1 MSLSDFFSAVDVE
14 VFTPKA
20 GFLTSQLG
28 LKATFFQESFP
39 ELEEDAYD
47 IAIIGVQD
55 DRAAVN
61 NEGCA
66 LAPDYFRAQFYTLH
80 EGPYTTRL
88 VDLGNIKAGATISD
102 TYVALKMVVSELV
115 KLNIVPVIIG
125 GGQDLTY
132 AQYLAYESLEQK
144 VDLVVVDS
152 KFDLDEEDQ
161 EGLSA
166 KSDTYLN
173 KILLHQP
180 NYLFNF
186 SNIGYQTYFV
196 NQDSL
201 KVMSKLYF
209 DVHRLG
215 EFNDD
220 MALAEPIV
228 RNANMISFDIG
239 AIRSSDAGANANA
252 SPNGFYGEQACR
264 ISRYAGMSDKLTSIG
279 FYEFNPAF
287 DQNGQTAML
296 LAQIVW
302 YFMDG
307 FYNRKKDFPLTPKS
321 QYLIYRASLSDGS
334 SELLFVK
341 SKKSDR
347 WWMQVPYPTGQS
359 KNERFHLVPCR
370 YEDYTTA
377 VTGEMPD
384 LWWRTFQKLL

>member
-1 MSLSDFFSAVDVE
+1 MSLSDFFSPVNPE
-14 VFTPKA
+14 EFTPKT
-20 GFLTSQLG
+20 GFYTSQLG
-28 LKATFFQESFP
+28 LKATFFQDTFP
-39 ELEEDAYD
+39 ELEADTYD
-47 IAIIGVQD
+47 MAIVGVQD
-55 DRAAVN
+55 DRAAIN

-66 LAPDYFRAQFYTLH
+66 LAPDYFRAQFYSLH
-80 EGPYTTRL
+80 EGPYVTRL
-88 VDLGNIKAGATISD
+88 VDLGNIKAGASISD

-115 KLNIVPVIIG
+115 KLNIVPIIIG

-161 EGLSA
+161 EGMSA

-173 KILLHQP
+173 QILLHQP

-201 KVMSKLYF
+201 KVMSKLFF

-215 EFNDD
+215 EFSDD
-220 MALAEPIV
+220 MSLAEPIV

-334 SELLFVK
+334 GEMLFVK

-347 WWMQVPYPTGQS
+347 WWMQVPYPTGVS

-370 YEDYTTA
+370 YEDYTIA

>member
-1 MSLSDFFSAVDVE
+1 MSLSDFFSAVNVE
-14 VFTPKA
+14 IFTPKA

-28 LKATFFQESFP
+28 LKATFFQETFP

-47 IAIIGVQD
+47 MAIFGVQD

-80 EGPYTTRL
+80 EGPYTTRI

-115 KLNIVPVIIG
+115 KLNIVPIIIG

-132 AQYLAYESLEQK
+132 AQYLAYEPLEQK

-152 KFDLDEEDQ
+152 KFDLDEDDQ
-161 EGLSA
+161 EGLLA

-215 EFNDD
+215 EFSDD